1 MRILISND
9 DGYNAPGLEA
19 LAHALQDL
27 GELVV
32 VAPQNNCSGAS
43 NSLTLDRPLSVRQ
56 ASNGFYFVNGTPSD
70 CVHVA
75 LTGLLDWRPDLIV
88 SGINN
93 GANMGEDTLYSGT
106 VAAATEGHLFGLPGM
121 AFSLVRK
128 GWEHLET
135 AVTVARDL
143 VQRHIQQPLPDNTLL
158 NVNIPAVDV
167 SALQGMRVTR
177 LGKRHPSEP
186 VVKSHTPYGDP
197 IYWIGPVGS
206 VSDAG
211 QDTDFGAIDAG
222 CVSMTPLKFDLTHY
236 AQLSAVRTWAQA
248 LAPEHT
254 ADGRA

>member
-19 LAHALQDL
+19 LAQALQAL

-32 VAPQNNCSGAS
+32 VAPETNCSGAS
-43 NSLTLDRPLSVRQ
+43 NSLTLNRPLSVRQ
-56 ASNGFYFVNGTPSD
+56 AANGFYFVNGTPSD

-128 GWEHLET
+128 GWEHLDT
-135 AVTVARDL
+135 AAKVAREL
-143 VQRHIQQPLPDNTLL
+143 VARHALAPLPGNTLL
-158 NVNIPAVDV
+158 NVNIPAVDR

-186 VVKSHTPYGDP
+186 VVKSRTPYGDP
-197 IYWIGPVGS
+197 VYWIGPVGS

-211 QDTDFGAIDAG
+211 QDTDFGAIEALA
-222 CVSMTPLKFDLTHY
+222 VSITPLKFDLTHY
-236 AQLSAVRTWAQA
+236 DQLAAVRAWAQ
-248 LAPEHT
+248 T
-254 ADGRA
+254 ADQPLDGRV